1 MSKPGW
7 RKARIK
13 RLVGVQ
19 RGICASCGGP
29 MQVRRGQAEAR
40 HPTTDEVWPRSRG
53 GMRVLGNQV
62 AMHRAC
68 NEAKADRLPNGCEI
82 IMLHLVNARLMS
94 EPGFRWHWEQ
104 CDARQA

>member
-1 MSKPGW
+1 MLLWKLQDLRCAGCGAV
-7 RKARIK
+7 ARIN
-13 RLVGVQ
+13 L
-19 RGICASCGGP
+19 GG
-29 MQVRRGQAEAR
+29 R
-40 HPTTDEVWPRSRG
+40 HPLRLTVDEVVPRAKG
-53 GMRVLGNQV
+53 GLRMLGNQV

-104 CDARQA
+104 